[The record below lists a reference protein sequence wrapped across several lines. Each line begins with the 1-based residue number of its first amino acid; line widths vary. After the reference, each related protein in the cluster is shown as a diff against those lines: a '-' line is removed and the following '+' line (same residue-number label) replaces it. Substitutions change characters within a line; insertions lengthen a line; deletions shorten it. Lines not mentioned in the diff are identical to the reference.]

1 MKDPIVEQVRR
12 VKERLAAK
20 FNYDIRA
27 IGEDARQR
35 QWDWGGKV
43 VSWDAKRGRFV
54 TVKKPKAARRKTL
67 AAHK

>member
-27 IGEDARQR
+27 IGEDARRR

-43 VSWDAKRGRFV
+43 VSWDAKRGRFI
-54 TVKKPKAARRKTL
+54 TVKKPKAGGGKL
-67 AAHK
+67 AVQK

>member
-12 VKERLAAK
+12 VKQRLAAK

-27 IGEDARQR
+27 IGADARKR

-54 TVKKPKAARRKTL
+54 TLRKPRIAGKKL
-67 AAHK
+67 AAHN